1 MRVAQEEEPRAVTER
16 LEQGG
21 SRSET
26 VWMAA
31 ALVECLT
38 LSGGILWIFQGA
50 GSPSLFIRVLI
61 VAAAAV
67 LGGCALVFLYVHSV
81 QAKK

>member
-1 MRVAQEEEPRAVTER
+1 MRVAREEEPRAVSEG
-16 LEQGG
+16 LDQGV

-31 ALVECLT
+31 VLVECLT
-38 LSGGILWIFQGA
+38 LSGGLLWIFQGEGGLA
-50 GSPSLFIRVLI
+50 LLLRVLI

-67 LGGCALVFLYVHSV
+67 LGACGLVFLYVRSIR
-81 QAKK
+81 ADK